1 MILAAGRVVA
11 LDTEFAPGHLVIE
24 EGLIT
29 ALGEGIPSHADL
41 VFPDGVALPG
51 FIDLQVNGGG
61 GTDLLSAT
69 EEDVEHLSRY
79 LASTGTTGFL
89 PTLVSA
95 PPVRVRAAMGV
106 LRRVRPPG
114 AEILGLHLEGPV
126 LSPAQRGAH
135 DAHHL
140 RTPDDPEVRALYAAA
155 LPDLQLV
162 TLAPELPGAE
172 ALVRWLVR
180 RNVVVSIGHSDATYQ
195 EATRALEGARM
206 VTHLF
211 NAMRGMH
218 HREPGVVGAAL
229 LDDQCVCGLIAD
241 GLHVHPAVVRLA
253 FRLLGADRI
262 ALVTDACAAAGMPP
276 GTYTLGDQTV
286 HLGPDGAP
294 RLADGTLA
302 GSALRMDDAVGNLV
316 RWGIPLRD
324 AARSA
329 ATTPARLL
337 GLVDRGALAPGLRAD
352 VCVLD
357 AAYRTVLTLVAGRIA
372 FRAEGAWGA

>member
-1 MILAAGRVVA
+1 MILAAGRLIT
-11 LDTEFAPGHLVIE
+11 LDAEFSPGHLVIE
-24 EGLIT
+24 DGLIT
-29 ALGEGIPSHADL
+29 ALGAGIPLHADL
-41 VFPDGVALPG
+41 VFPDGVIVPG

-61 GTDLLSAT
+61 GTDLLAAS
-69 EEDVEHLSRY
+69 EEEVEHLSRY

-95 PPVRVRAAMGV
+95 SPARARSAIEV
-106 LRRVRPPG
+106 LRRVRPSG

-126 LSPAQRGAH
+126 LNPAQRGAH
-135 DAHHL
+135 DLHHL
-140 RTPDDPEVRALYAAA
+140 RTPTDPEVRALYGAA

-180 RNVVVSIGHSDATYQ
+180 QNVVVSIGHSDATYD
-195 EATRALEGARM
+195 EATRALREARM

-211 NAMRGMH
+211 NAMRGLH

-241 GLHVHPAVVRLA
+241 GLHVHPAAVRLA

-276 GTYTLGDQTV
+276 GTYTFGDQTV

-294 RLADGTLA
+294 RLVDGTLA
-302 GSALRMDDAVGNLV
+302 GSSLRMDEAVHNLV

-337 GLVDRGALAPGLRAD
+337 GLADRGALAPGLRAD

-357 AAYRTVLTLVAGRIA
+357 ASYRTVLTIVAGRIT
-372 FRAEGAWGA
+372 FRAPEPAN